1 MPFPSIS
8 RGILDGQED
17 ADLAGRSKS
26 SAGLVTKLTSKWL
39 TAARWRSRR
48 VTGGAGV
55 AKGTRTMTERTH
67 GLEHGLTNYGDR
79 DFSLYLR
86 RSFAQSM
93 GYSRAMLARPVV
105 GIAYTPS
112 GFNNCHRHF
121 PELLDAVKRGVLAAG
136 GLPIEFPTISLGEVF
151 LSPTSLKY
159 RNLMSIDT
167 EEMVRAQPMDAVVLM
182 GGCDKTVPAQLM
194 GAVSAGRPAVMLV
207 AGPMMTGRYRGERL
221 GACTDCRRF
230 WARYRAG
237 EVSNE
242 QISEV
247 EGQLAVTAGTCAV
260 MGTASTMACIAEA
273 LGLILPGTAAI
284 PAVHADRLRAAE
296 ATGTEAVKL
305 IGSGRTPDRI
315 VNAKSVDN
323 ALRVLLALGGS
334 TNAVIHLTAIAGRA
348 GVRVGLEQLNKLSDS
363 TPVLVNLKPVGNGY
377 MEDFFSGGGMG
388 ALLRELKPLL
398 HLDCMT
404 VTGETLGERLAHD
417 AAPYIDRS
425 IIAAS
430 DEPFEPQGGLVALF
444 GNLAPKGAI
453 LKRSAADARLFEH
466 EGRAVVFSSL
476 ADLAARID
484 DPALDVDPQDV
495 LVLQN
500 AGPHAPECMPEA
512 GYLPIP
518 RKLAQS
524 GVKDMVRVSDARM
537 SGTAFG
543 TIVLHVT
550 PDSASGG
557 PLALVRNGDRVR
569 LSVRERRIDL
579 LVEDAELKKRAP
591 VAKYA
596 REKPERGYAK
606 LYAQEILGAD
616 DGCDFAFLRPGAAP
630 K

>member
-1 MPFPSIS
+1 MA
-8 RGILDGQED
+8 GD
-17 ADLAGRSKS
+17 AKRE
-26 SAGLVTKLTSKWL
+26 LVGES
-39 TAARWRSRR
+39 
-48 VTGGAGV
+48 VNV
-55 AKGTRTMTERTH
+55 AKKSY

-93 GYSRAMLARPVV
+93 GYSRALLAKPVV

-121 PELLDAVKRGVLAAG
+121 PDLLEAVRRGVLAAG
-136 GLPIEFPTISLGEVF
+136 ALPIAFPTISLGEVF

-167 EEMVRAQPMDAVVLM
+167 EEMIRAQPMDAVVLM

-207 AGPMMTGRYRGERL
+207 AGPMMTGRHRGERL

-237 EVSNE
+237 EVGE
-242 QISEV
+242 QEISEV

-273 LGLILPGTAAI
+273 LGLVLPGTAAI

-296 ATGTEAVKL
+296 ATGAAAAAL
-305 IGSGRTPDRI
+305 IGSDRTPDRI
-315 VNAKSVDN
+315 VSAKSIEN
-323 ALRVLLALGGS
+323 ALRALLALGGS
-334 TNAVIHLTAIAGRA
+334 TNAIIHLTAIAGRA
-348 GVRVGLEQLNKLSDS
+348 GVKVSLEQLNALSES

-377 MEDFFSGGGMG
+377 MEDFFAAGGMG

-398 HLDCMT
+398 HLDCLT
-404 VTGETLGERLAHD
+404 VTGETLGERLASVNR
-417 AAPYIDRS
+417 AYVDRS
-425 IIAAS
+425 IIAER
-430 DEPFEPQGGLVALF
+430 DKPFEPQGGLIALF
-444 GNLAPKGAI
+444 GNLAPRGAI
-453 LKRSAADARLFEH
+453 LKRSAADAKLFEH
-466 EGRAVVFSSL
+466 VGRAVVFSSL
-476 ADLAARID
+476 ADLSARID
-484 DPALDVDPQDV
+484 DPQLDVSPEDV
-495 LVLQN
+495 LVLQH
-500 AGPHAPECMPEA
+500 AGPHATECMPEA

-518 RKLAQS
+518 KKLAQR
-524 GVKDMVRVSDARM
+524 GIKDMIRVSDARM

-550 PDSASGG
+550 PDAASGG
-557 PLALVRNGDRVR
+557 PLGLVRSGDRIC
-569 LSVRERRIDL
+569 LSVKGRRIDL
-579 LVEDAELKKRAP
+579 LVDEAELKARAAANKP
-591 VAKYA
+591 VPMQA
-596 REKPERGYAK
+596 ERGYAK

-616 DGCDFAFLRPGAAP
+616 EGCDFAFLRPAAAAQ
-630 K
+630 